1 MPRQKPLLFEVRKS
15 AFKKNGREWFITGYP
30 EGKRLKVFFKTEKAA
45 KTAANERNAEIAAT
59 GTQDQLPYSLRITA
73 LEGSKELEPFGKT
86 LADAVSFYL
95 AHLKRASASISVSEL
110 CDRVLEEF
118 ERRLKAEEASTR
130 HFTSMKETVK
140 RFRTKFADVP
150 IKTLEG
156 NEIKGWLA
164 QEPLAIKTRNRHLG
178 YIKNIFGMAKGWKLI
193 VANPFEEV
201 GAFNNPKKEKIEILT
216 PEEMSGF
223 LSALDR
229 DWLPFFAIS
238 AFTGLRS
245 DEVGQLDWKEIK
257 LGRSLIDLPPEKS
270 KNGRRKLEEISTNL
284 LTILSPFVRAEGPV
298 KPPHKKLSH
307 ARLKA
312 SHTAGIISW
321 KQNCIRHSF
330 CSYAVAVKGLD
341 WTALQADHSTKM
353 LRDCYLEVVTK
364 EDAERYWQIVTPNT
378 PPNVI
383 PMIEAREGWCG
394 TIVANSDTPVRNEKE
409 NR

>member
-15 AFKKNGREWFITGYP
+15 SFKKNGREWFITGYP
-30 EGKRLKVFFKTEKAA
+30 EGKRIKVFFKTEKAA
-45 KTAANERNAEIAAT
+45 KTAANERNAEITAT
-59 GTQDQLPYSLRITA
+59 GTQDQLPYTLRISA
-73 LEGSKELEPFGKT
+73 LEGAKELEPFGKT

-95 AHLKRASASISVSEL
+95 THLKRTTASISVAEL
-110 CDRVLEEF
+110 CDRVAQEF
-118 ERRLKAEEASTR
+118 ERRLKDEEASPR
-130 HFTSMKETVK
+130 HFTSMKETLK
-140 RFRTKFADVP
+140 RFRAKFADAP

-156 NEIKGWLA
+156 NEIKGWLS

-178 YIKNIFGMAKGWKLI
+178 YIKNIFGMAKEWKLI
-193 VANPFEEV
+193 VENPFEGV

-245 DEVGQLDWKEIK
+245 DEVGRLDWNEIK
-257 LGRSLIDLPPEKS
+257 LERSLIDLPPWKS
-270 KNGRRKLEEISTNL
+270 KNGRRKLEEVSANL
-284 LTILSPFVRAEGPV
+284 LAVLSPFVRTEGPV

-307 ARLKA
+307 ARSKA
-312 SHTAGIISW
+312 SQAASIVPW

-330 CSYAVAVKGLD
+330 CSYAVAIKGLD

-364 EDAERYWQIVTPNT
+364 EDAVKYWEIR
-378 PPNVI
+378 PPGA
-383 PMIEAREGWCG
+383 P
-394 TIVANSDTPVRNEKE
+394 ANMVPIDAAA
-409 NR
+409 